1 MIVITTWII
10 AAVFSA
16 MLFWNLRITLWY
28 GTIAIL
34 LYLLISIV
42 SYTEIFLTLRHCN
55 TGIHSHNAQQ
65 PNQVNQLNITR
76 HKNAVP
82 TAIWLRLTLVASYLP
97 HGVMTALRAKAG
109 LSVSVYHA
117 RIYTATLIFLNSALN
132 PIFYCLKLDEVRQA
146 VKDTIKQV
154 LCHCFRS

>member
-1 MIVITTWII
+1 MWSVGRNSDWTKRRQLTSRTVVGNKIQTSRNFK
-10 AAVFSA
+10 ASLCDRYYHLDYRRCLFSDA
-16 MLFWNLRITLWY
+16 FWNLRITLWY
-28 GTIAIL
+28 DTIAIL

-82 TAIWLRLTLVASYLP
+82 TAMWLRLTLVACYLP
-97 HGVMTALRAKAG
+97 HGVLTALRDKAG
-109 LSVSVYHA
+109 LS
-117 RIYTATLIFLNSALN
+117 IYLS
-132 PIFYCLKLDEVRQA
+132 R
-146 VKDTIKQV
+146 
-154 LCHCFRS
+154 